1 MSGFAIL
8 RNKNTNNEK
17 IHTNDQ
23 NQQEEQPKLT
33 LGAKLKNARINKGL
47 SIKDV
52 ANLLHFKTSIIQSF
66 ENDIFALPNLPVVFT
81 QGYLKRY
88 LQFLELPEDLLQ
100 ESFCSGVEVSILD
113 TIPTKTNAKSRCGW
127 IKVMTAFVLLFAF
140 GMTLLWWWQNYQKEQ
155 EEREALVNS
164 TANSMI
170 FKAEDTQNAPQQI
183 LSQEL
188 KENDNK
194 IISNLQPTP
203 HKINDVTTSVTTE
216 NIKKLELKETADNIE
231 SQPLNLENNQSETIP
246 EAPTMIDTTKLF
258 ESNSNSINNVEET
271 KIEEE
276 KAKTQAVE
284 SKNNLRIEVISASS
298 WITVRGDNQQTLTSK
313 LYKSGDKLTF
323 NDHHN
328 YQLIIGAPMNVKVYY
343 QEEEVPLKLDGQV
356 SRISLPLE

>member
-88 LQFLELPEDLLQ
+88 LQFLELPEELLQ
-100 ESFCSGVEVSILD
+100 ESSCSGVKVSILD
-113 TIPTKTNAKSRCGW
+113 TIQTKTNTNTKSRCGW
-127 IKVMTAFVLLFAF
+127 IKVMTVFVLLFAF

-170 FKAEDTQNAPQQI
+170 FKAENTQKAPQQI

-216 NIKKLELKETADNIE
+216 NIKKLETKETTDSIE
-231 SQPLNLENNQSETIP
+231 SKPSDLENNQSETTP
-246 EAPTMIDTTKLF
+246 EPPTMTDSTKLF
-258 ESNSNSINNVEET
+258 ESNSNPINNVAET
-271 KIEEE
+271 KIEER
-276 KAKTQAVE
+276 KTQAVE

-298 WITVRGDNQQTLTSK
+298 WITVRGDNEQTLTSK

-343 QEEEVPLKLDGQV
+343 QEEKVPLKLDGQV
-356 SRISLPLE
+356 SRISLPLK